1 MKTPSSSP
9 RITLGTWTIVALSSI
24 VAVLGLAAVWTGL
37 SVHFRGLCMWML
49 VVVSLDAALLLRLAG
64 LPGGRSRLLMVGVVS
79 VLTVLVAAVLIAAS
93 QIGLS
98 MGLPP
103 SDAFARM
110 SPGLGWMYLQAQL
123 QWHDALWLLP
133 ALALGWRLGR

>member
-9 RITLGTWTIVALSSI
+9 RVTLGTWTIVALSSI
-24 VAVLGLAAVWTGL
+24 VAILGLAAVWTGL

-64 LPGGRSRLLMVGVVS
+64 LPGGRTRLLMVGVVS
-79 VLTVLVAAVLIAAS
+79 VLTVAVAAVLIAAS
-93 QIGLS
+93 QIGRS

-110 SPGLGWMYLQAQL
+110 SPGLAQMYFESHLR
-123 QWHDALWLLP
+123 WSDALWLLP
-133 ALALGWRLGR
+133 ALALGWRVGR